1 MIIKGDSA
9 LKGKEMEIAEM
20 KRIIQ
25 IDNKDKKVR
34 LFPLSF
40 FYYR

>member
-20 KRIIQ
+20 KRIIEK
-25 IDNKDKKVR
+25 DNADKKVR
-34 LFPLSF
+34 AFILAFL
-40 FYYR
+40 YI